1 MPPTQRKP
9 NDDFD
14 LQSDHVATVP
24 SNDDVITTSTD
35 TNNDSFSY
43 PNVMLMTIAK
53 LKSEL
58 NCLQV
63 CIVENPG
70 KTILQATLLTAY
82 QDELL
87 EKVPKFYR
95 SYHNCYYRVLH
106 KSKNKTSVTFSCTC
120 YQVTAPGVVSHSWTD
135 YKSCKKIINL
145 LPSTNT

>member
-63 CIVENPG
+63 CIVENPE
-70 KTILQATLLTAY
+70 KTILQATLLTDS
-82 QDELL
+82 QHIKMNSLR
-87 EKVPKFYR
+87 KFP
-95 SYHNCYYRVLH
+95 S
-106 KSKNKTSVTFSCTC
+106 S
-120 YQVTAPGVVSHSWTD
+120 TAAT
-135 YKSCKKIINL
+135 IIVITEFYIKARIKHL
-145 LPSTNT
+145 